1 MILRTFLLGFTLLS
15 TACTSMVIG
24 GGQTAGVHDQHDG
37 RTLQQVDEDA
47 NITQDVRRVLSDYST
62 IDVDTSNGIV
72 TLQGTVRSQG
82 EITRIINQ
90 VYLIEGVQRVES
102 YLRVSTP

>member
-1 MILRTFLLGFTLLS
+1 MILRTILLSFTLLS
-15 TACTSMVIG
+15 TACSSMVIG
-24 GGQTAGVHDQHDG
+24 GGQTAGVHDQYDG
-37 RTLQQVDEDA
+37 RTLQQVNEDA

-62 IDVDTSNGIV
+62 IDVNTSNGIV

>member
-1 MILRTFLLGFTLLS
+1 M
-15 TACTSMVIG
+15 
-24 GGQTAGVHDQHDG
+24 HDQHDG
-37 RTLQQVDEDA
+37 RTLQQVSDDA
-47 NITQDVRRVLSDYST
+47 NITQDVQRTLSNYST

-72 TLQGTVRSQG
+72 TLQGTVRSRD

-90 VYLIEGVQRVES
+90 VYIIDGVQRVES